1 MAGEV
6 LQVALR
12 LGIGMAG
19 VVNYVGVSYAK
30 FRSGEAGT
38 VCCVMVVRG
47 EFRSGQVRQAWLVE
61 SW

>member
-19 VVNYVGVSYAK
+19 VVRYHGASHGSVSFGK
-30 FRSGEAGT
+30 AG
-38 VCCVMVVRG
+38 
-47 EFRSGQVRQAWLVE
+47 SAWLLRFVVV
-61 SW
+61 WWTTT

>member
-1 MAGEV
+1 MFSWGEAGEV

-30 FRSGEAGT
+30 FRSGEAG
-38 VCCVMVVRG
+38 VVRYHG
-47 EFRSGQVRQAWLVE
+47 ASHSSVSFGKAG
-61 SW
+61 